1 MKKLTS
7 LLLIALLLLCA
18 AGTAYAEEDPNL
30 GVYTGTTAEYSGIT
44 LSLETFFENGFSIE
58 LKENGKCILNAD
70 GVQASGTWTL
80 EGTAFTVTGGGLD
93 CSGTLENG
101 LMRLEYEGVI
111 FNLVNEAYAGPAA
124 PEAPAA
130 AATESNG
137 GGEPQAEAELRFTN
151 QTGATLYYIYI
162 SNDPE
167 EWGESLLGDDD
178 YLHTEEELLLDFAD
192 IGGEPGLYDVGVVD
206 ANRVNYDI
214 YDVTLGVGDSMVLLP
229 ASDDTATLLVI
240 QANKETKLYTG
251 KSYLGKSAAS
261 ADALM
266 AALEGSWAHGS
277 SYVYE
282 FRTDGTGVYHV
293 GTTDMDF
300 TYTLTGEE
308 ISFLFTGNTAPMV
321 LQYRIE
327 GSTLIL
333 VDSFGRDVDYIKQ

>member
-7 LLLIALLLLCA
+7 LLIPLLLLCVAGA
-18 AGTAYAEEDPNL
+18 AAYAEEDPNL

-44 LSLETFFENGFSIE
+44 LSLESFFENGFSIE
-58 LKENGKCILNAD
+58 LQENGKCILNAD
-70 GVQASGTWTL
+70 GVQATGTWTL

-111 FNLVNEAYAGPAA
+111 FNLVNEAYA
-124 PEAPAA
+124 APAA
-130 AATESNG
+130 AATGSTT
-137 GGEPQAEAELRFTN
+137 GGEPAADAELTFTN
-151 QTGATLYYIYI
+151 QTGATLYYVYI

-167 EWGESLLGDDD
+167 EWGPSLLGDDE
-178 YLHTEEELLLDFAD
+178 YMHAEEELSLAFAD

-206 ANRVNYDI
+206 ENRVNYDI
-214 YDVTLGVGDSMVLLP
+214 YDVTLGVGDAMVLLP

-293 GTTDMDF
+293 GTTDMEF
-300 TYTLTGEE
+300 TYTLTAEE

-321 LQYRIE
+321 LQYRIK
-327 GSTLIL
+327 GGTLIL